1 MRMIPK
7 FKVFSLETSKF
18 IDMTDYELVIRNMNT
33 DISYDIIECVPH
45 MVLDELRISIA
56 DNTNSILLPYI
67 GKSDLNGEEI
77 YLDDILIYHNV
88 PNIKWLVVIDHSDL
102 SYKMKLISD
111 SIDRYQVLVPIEHNK
126 MKIIGNKRIDND
138 LISSI

>member
-1 MRMIPK
+1 MIPK

-45 MVLDELRISIA
+45 MVLDEMRISIA
-56 DNTNSILLPYI
+56 DNTNSVLLPYI

-77 YLDDILIYHNV
+77 YLGDILIYHNV
-88 PNIKWLVVIDHSDL
+88 PNIKWLVVVDHSDF
-102 SYKMKLISD
+102 SYKMKLISN

>member
-1 MRMIPK
+1 MIPK
-7 FKVFSLETSKF
+7 FKVFSLERSKF

-56 DNTNSILLPYI
+56 DNTNSVLLPYI

-77 YLDDILIYHNV
+77 CLDDILIYHNV
-88 PNIKWLVVIDHSDL
+88 PDIKWLIVIDHNDL

-111 SIDRYQVLVPIEHNK
+111 NIDKYQVLVPIEHNK
-126 MKIIGNKRIDND
+126 MKIIGNKRINKD

>member
-88 PNIKWLVVIDHSDL
+88 PNIKWLVVMDHSDL

>member
-56 DNTNSILLPYI
+56 DNTNSVLLPYI

-88 PNIKWLVVIDHSDL
+88 PNIKWLVVMDHSDL

>member
-18 IDMTDYELVIRNMNT
+18 IDMTEYELVIRNMNT

-56 DNTNSILLPYI
+56 DNTNSVLLPYI

-88 PNIKWLVVIDHSDL
+88 PNIKWLVVMDNSDL

-126 MKIIGNKRIDND
+126 MKIIGNKRVDDD

>member
-18 IDMTDYELVIRNMNT
+18 IDMTEYELVIRNMNT

-56 DNTNSILLPYI
+56 DNTNSVLLPYI

-77 YLDDILIYHNV
+77 YLDDILICHNV
-88 PNIKWLVVIDHSDL
+88 PNIKWLVVMDHSDL

>member
-56 DNTNSILLPYI
+56 DNTNSVLLPYI

>member
-1 MRMIPK
+1 MKMIPK

-18 IDMTDYELVIRNMNT
+18 IDMTEYELVIRNMNT

-56 DNTNSILLPYI
+56 DNTNSVLLPYI

>member
-18 IDMTDYELVIRNMNT
+18 IDMTEYELVIRNMNT

-56 DNTNSILLPYI
+56 DNTNSVLLPYI

-126 MKIIGNKRIDND
+126 MKIIGNKRIDNY
-138 LISSI
+138 LMTSI